1 MPRKPT
7 IAVFATLAISS
18 LAFAA
23 GLQHPADQARTH
35 PGSSAHANA
44 VAGAAAA
51 RRIEACGNA
60 ASAMIRNLETGDA
73 EAATADFDATM
84 HANLDAGR
92 LGTVW
97 KQVGGQM
104 GRLQGQGA
112 PQNAMFQDYV
122 VITLPL
128 HFENGDVNAQVSC
141 DSDGKVAG
149 FYLRPAAAPSGAPA
163 SGD

>member
-1 MPRKPT
+1 GRTVEPAGSRWLGAGARRRRLRCTLARALPETAGLMPGFPPRSRSMPRKPT

-97 KQVGGQM
+97 K
-104 GRLQGQGA
+104 
-112 PQNAMFQDYV
+112 
-122 VITLPL
+122 
-128 HFENGDVNAQVSC
+128 
-141 DSDGKVAG
+141 
-149 FYLRPAAAPSGAPA
+149 
-163 SGD
+163 